1 MKGILGKH
9 YKGHKVVSTQAAF
22 YGLAQALIPGTD
34 FYEKKQKF
42 LKDFKAEELLYQSHF
57 KLLAEFIAEE
67 LLKNSHAKIIQ
78 SNCNKALKAIEK
90 LQKAIK
96 TTIDRQI
103 DPTIREIKNHHQEVC
118 DNLDRSK
125 EKYISNLTNSVYTEI
140 ERFKSDFREEM
151 HARIDDD
158 IENKECEEIF
168 ENEHKQRA
176 EKLRKNTG
184 RHFNECKE
192 RFIEE
197 MKKDIEQFEERLKDS
212 LITLDRINIDSGFDF
227 NINSGIN
234 KIGLFA
240 SIGGLALLLAAPV
253 LGEFALAAGLV
264 LGAIGIVKSVWSF
277 FDSDYKK
284 SQQRK
289 EMNKNLDKAC
299 EKIAQDVE
307 SCIESYKKGT
317 SEMIENLKASLN
329 DLVVCYE
336 RMREGLIKAGE
347 DLWHLDNRIKT
358 TLKQRI
364 AQ

>member
-1 MKGILGKH
+1 MYAHINKNIE
-9 YKGHKVVSTQAAF
+9 
-22 YGLAQALIPGTD
+22 D
-34 FYEKKQKF
+34 
-42 LKDFKAEELLYQSHF
+42 EEC
-57 KLLAEFIAEE
+57 K
-67 LLKNSHAKIIQ
+67 
-78 SNCNKALKAIEK
+78 
-90 LQKAIK
+90 
-96 TTIDRQI
+96 
-103 DPTIREIKNHHQEVC
+103 
-118 DNLDRSK
+118 
-125 EKYISNLTNSVYTEI
+125 
-140 ERFKSDFREEM
+140 
-151 HARIDDD
+151 
-158 IENKECEEIF
+158 EIF
-168 ENEHKQRA
+168 KNDHKQRA

-197 MKKDIEQFEERLKDS
+197 MKKDIEQFEERIKDS
-212 LITLDRINIDSGFDF
+212 LIMLDRINIDSGFDF
-227 NINSGIN
+227 SFNIDSGIN

-253 LGEFALAAGLV
+253 LGEFALFGGLV

-299 EKIAQDVE
+299 EKITEDVRNQ
-307 SCIESYKKGT
+307 IESGKKGALG
-317 SEMIENLKASLN
+317 MIENLKDSLN

-347 DLWHLDNRIKT
+347 DLWHLGNRIKT

-364 AQ
+364 VQ

>member
-1 MKGILGKH
+1 
-9 YKGHKVVSTQAAF
+9 
-22 YGLAQALIPGTD
+22 
-34 FYEKKQKF
+34 
-42 LKDFKAEELLYQSHF
+42 
-57 KLLAEFIAEE
+57 
-67 LLKNSHAKIIQ
+67 
-78 SNCNKALKAIEK
+78 
-90 LQKAIK
+90 
-96 TTIDRQI
+96 
-103 DPTIREIKNHHQEVC
+103 
-118 DNLDRSK
+118 
-125 EKYISNLTNSVYTEI
+125 
-140 ERFKSDFREEM
+140 M

-197 MKKDIEQFEERLKDS
+197 MKKDIEQFEERIKDS
-212 LITLDRINIDSGFDF
+212 LIMLDRINIDSGFDSGFDFSF
-227 NINSGIN
+227 NIDSGIN

-253 LGEFALAAGLV
+253 LGEFALFGGLV

-289 EMNKNLDKAC
+289 EADKNLDKVC
-299 EKIAQDVE
+299 EKITEDVRNQ
-307 SCIESYKKGT
+307 IESGKKGA
-317 SEMIENLKASLN
+317 SEMIENLKDGFN

-336 RMREGLIKAGE
+336 RRREGLIEAGE
-347 DLWHLDNRIKT
+347 DLSHLADCIKT

-364 AQ
+364 VQ